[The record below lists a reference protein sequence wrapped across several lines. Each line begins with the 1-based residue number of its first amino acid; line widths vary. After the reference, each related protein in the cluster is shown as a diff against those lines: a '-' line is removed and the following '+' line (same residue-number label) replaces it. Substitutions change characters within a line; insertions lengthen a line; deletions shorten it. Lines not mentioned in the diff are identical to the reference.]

1 MGRAL
6 FCYLTQVVGIYKA
19 RLVYWLAAMLM
30 LLFQIGDERWAIA
43 ASEVKAVVPLVDLQ
57 PHSQPMIAGLLNY
70 HGEILPA
77 VDVSALIARKAAPQ
91 MLSTRAVIVENG
103 QRMALV
109 VERAGETA
117 WLSETVNLPAQN
129 AYSCAVMK
137 NPKGEIVQRLE
148 IAPLFQQVFEPV
160 FETNLQLDGVS

>member
-1 MGRAL
+1 M
-6 FCYLTQVVGIYKA
+6 F
-19 RLVYWLAAMLM
+19 AAMLM

-43 ASEVKAVVPLVDLQ
+43 ASEVKAVIPLVNLQ

-91 MLSTRAVIVENG
+91 MLSTRAVIVENIG
-103 QRMALV
+103 QRLALV

-129 AYSCAVMK
+129 AYTCAVMK
-137 NPKGEIVQRLE
+137 NSVGTIVQRLA
-148 IAPLFQQVFEPV
+148 IAPLFKQVFEPS
-160 FETNLQLDGVS
+160 ED